1 MPKSKRLTQKFSINR
16 GLKKKVWMC
25 PAQPIAQPSPTLPSP
40 AQPSPAQ
47 SNAGGRPPAPV
58 LPPTQRWSHRTEFS
72 ASTYPM
78 PSNPHPFC
86 LPAICICNY
95 FKSENCFIYFRQRQA
110 GIGFPTKIFAQRPFI
125 LPLYLTF
132 ISWFYILTLHSSF
145 SLPLF

>member
-1 MPKSKRLTQKFSINR
+1 
-16 GLKKKVWMC
+16 MC

-95 FKSENCFIYFRQRQA
+95 FKSENCFIYFRQRY
-110 GIGFPTKIFAQRPFI
+110 GFPTKNFAQPFYLTFISYLYILTLYLNFISYLYI
-125 LPLYLTF
+125 LPLYLDF
-132 ISWFYILTLHSSF
+132 IS
-145 SLPLF
+145 